1 MEIRKL
7 ESAEHGKTRFL
18 WEKIFKEDSQTF
30 VDYYYF
36 IRTKENVIY
45 VVEEDGAIRSMLQKN
60 PYRMKL
66 EDSVFD
72 SEYIVGVA
80 TEKEYRSRGYM
91 RQLLIAAL
99 EEENKKKHPFT
110 FLMPAA
116 EAIYSPYD
124 FRYIYH
130 QKQMELDSDVFF
142 ALKRDKKTGEK
153 ESRDRGR
160 QERVTRDA
168 ELGDA
173 ERIAAFF
180 EKNESPKWAV
190 CTVRDS
196 VYYQTKI
203 LEQQSESGG
212 VRLIFEEKE
221 LIGVFFYAREE
232 DLEILEP
239 VILQEKE
246 DAFLEAVEELR
257 REKELVKILGCTE
270 KMRELWENVHGVRT
284 EEKPLIMARITHLPT
299 FLSAMKVP
307 EEEKVDCSFAVIDPL
322 LQKNSGVWRMKSDW
336 GEDKLCVS
344 ETEDSEGVF
353 PIDALTQLL
362 FGTVPIREIAERTDV
377 MATERLVA
385 ELEKICKLNRV
396 FLNEIV

>member
-7 ESAEHGKTRFL
+7 ESAEHGKTRPL
-18 WEKIFKEDSQTF
+18 WEKIFREDSQAF

-36 IRTKENVIY
+36 IRTRENTIY

-80 TEKEYRSRGYM
+80 TEKEYRNRGYM
-91 RQLLIAAL
+91 RQLLMAAL
-99 EEENKKKHPFT
+99 EEENRKKRPFT

-124 FRYIYH
+124 FRFIYK
-130 QKQMELDSDVFF
+130 QKQMVLDSDFF
-142 ALKRDKKTGEK
+142 SASIRKNEKNDGK
-153 ESRDRGR
+153 ESRDS
-160 QERVTRDA
+160 VTRDA
-168 ELGDA
+168 GLGDA
-173 ERIAAFF
+173 ERIAEFF

-196 VYYQTKI
+196 AYYQTKI

-212 VRLIFEEKE
+212 VRLIFEEND

-246 DAFLEAVEELR
+246 EAFLEAVEELR
-257 REKELVKILGCTE
+257 REKEQVKILGCTE
-270 KMRELWENVHGVRT
+270 KMQELWGSIPGVRT

-307 EEEKVDCSFAVIDPL
+307 EEEEIDCSFAVIDPL
-322 LQKNSGVWRMKSDW
+322 LQKNSGVWRIKSTF
-336 GEDKLCVS
+336 GEEKIHVI

-362 FGTVPIREIAERTDV
+362 FGTVPVKEITERMDV
-377 MATERLVA
+377 VVTERLMK
-385 ELEKICKLNRV
+385 ELDKINKNITV
-396 FLNEIV
+396 FINEIV

>member
-36 IRTKENVIY
+36 IRTRENTIY

-130 QKQMELDSDVFF
+130 QKQMELDSDFF
-142 ALKRDKKTGEK
+142 SAIKRDKKTGEK

-168 ELGDA
+168 GLGDA

-212 VRLIFEEKE
+212 VRMIFEEKD

-232 DLEILEP
+232 ELEILSDVYGVVKE
-239 VILQEKE
+239 VGIEKKKGSFRR
-246 DAFLEAVEELR
+246 FLT
-257 REKELVKILGCTE
+257 KSSG
-270 KMRELWENVHGVRT
+270 KMKLAE
-284 EEKPLIMARITHLPT
+284 HLT
-299 FLSAMKVP
+299 LP
-307 EEEKVDCSFAVIDPL
+307 EEEHAGKVLDTRGMIQLEEPAY
-322 LQKNSGVWRMKSDW
+322 
-336 GEDKLCVS
+336 
-344 ETEDSEGVF
+344 TEGG
-353 PIDALTQLL
+353 IAL
-362 FGTVPIREIAERTDV
+362 FGEAKLQV
-377 MATERLVA
+377 MYEDGTEKGNL
-385 ELEKICKLNRV
+385 L
-396 FLNEIV
+396 

>member
-36 IRTKENVIY
+36 IRTRENTIY

-116 EAIYSPYD
+116 ETIYSPYD

-130 QKQMELDSDVFF
+130 QKQMELDSDFF
-142 ALKRDKKTGEK
+142 SAIKRDKKTGEK

-168 ELGDA
+168 GLGDA
-173 ERIAAFF
+173 ERIAEFF

-221 LIGVFFYAREE
+221 LIGVFFYARE
-232 DLEILEP
+232 DNL
-239 VILQEKE
+239 
-246 DAFLEAVEELR
+246 
-257 REKELVKILGCTE
+257 
-270 KMRELWENVHGVRT
+270 
-284 EEKPLIMARITHLPT
+284 
-299 FLSAMKVP
+299 
-307 EEEKVDCSFAVIDPL
+307 
-322 LQKNSGVWRMKSDW
+322 
-336 GEDKLCVS
+336 
-344 ETEDSEGVF
+344 
-353 PIDALTQLL
+353 
-362 FGTVPIREIAERTDV
+362 
-377 MATERLVA
+377 
-385 ELEKICKLNRV
+385 
-396 FLNEIV
+396 

>member
-18 WEKIFKEDSQTF
+18 WEKIFREDSQAF

-36 IRTKENVIY
+36 IRTRENTIY
-45 VVEEDGAIRSMLQKN
+45 VVEEDGAIRAMLQKN

-130 QKQMELDSDVFF
+130 QKQMELDSDFF
-142 ALKRDKKTGEK
+142 SAIKRDKKTGEK

-168 ELGDA
+168 GLGDA

-212 VRLIFEEKE
+212 VRLIFEGKE

-270 KMRELWENVHGVRT
+270 KMQELWGNIPGVRT

-299 FLSAMKVP
+299 FLSAMKVS
-307 EEEKVDCSFAVIDPL
+307 EEEKGDCSFAVIDPL

-362 FGTVPIREIAERTDV
+362 FGTVPIR
-377 MATERLVA
+377 
-385 ELEKICKLNRV
+385 
-396 FLNEIV
+396 

>member
-7 ESAEHGKTRFL
+7 EAAEHGKTRFL
-18 WEKIFKEDSQTF
+18 WEKIFREDSQAF

-36 IRTKENVIY
+36 IRTRENTIY
-45 VVEEDGAIRSMLQKN
+45 VVEEDGAIRAMLQKN
-60 PYRMKL
+60 SYRMKL

-72 SEYIVGVA
+72 LEYIVGVA

-124 FRYIYH
+124 FRYIYQ
-130 QKQMELDSDVFF
+130 QKQMELDSDFF
-142 ALKRDKKTGEK
+142 SAIKRDEK

-160 QERVTRDA
+160 QERVIRDA
-168 ELGDA
+168 GLGDA
-173 ERIAAFF
+173 ERIAEFF

-196 VYYQTKI
+196 AYYQTKI

-212 VRLIFEEKE
+212 VRLIFEEKD
-221 LIGVFFYAREE
+221 LIGVFFYARE
-232 DLEILEP
+232 DNLEILEP

-246 DAFLEAVEELR
+246 EAFLEAVEELR

-270 KMRELWENVHGVRT
+270 KMQELWGNIPGVRT

-299 FLSAMKVP
+299 FLSAMKVS
-307 EEEKVDCSFAVIDPL
+307 EEEEMDCSFAVIDPL
-322 LQKNSGVWRMKSDW
+322 LQKNSGVWRMRSDF
-336 GEDKLCVS
+336 GEEKIHVI

-362 FGTVPIREIAERTDV
+362 FGTVPAKEITERMDV
-377 MATERLVA
+377 VVTERLMK
-385 ELEKICKLNRV
+385 ELDKIDKNITI
-396 FLNEIV
+396 FINEII

>member
-1 MEIRKL
+1 ME
-7 ESAEHGKTRFL
+7 
-18 WEKIFKEDSQTF
+18 
-30 VDYYYF
+30 
-36 IRTKENVIY
+36 
-45 VVEEDGAIRSMLQKN
+45 
-60 PYRMKL
+60 
-66 EDSVFD
+66 
-72 SEYIVGVA
+72 
-80 TEKEYRSRGYM
+80 
-91 RQLLIAAL
+91 
-99 EEENKKKHPFT
+99 
-110 FLMPAA
+110 
-116 EAIYSPYD
+116 
-124 FRYIYH
+124 
-130 QKQMELDSDVFF
+130 
-142 ALKRDKKTGEK
+142 KTGEK

-212 VRLIFEEKE
+212 VRLIFEEKD
-221 LIGVFFYAREE
+221 LVGVFFYARE
-232 DLEILEP
+232 DILEILEP

-246 DAFLEAVEELR
+246 NAFLEAVEELR

-385 ELEKICKLNRV
+385 ELEKICKLTRG

>member
-1 MEIRKL
+1 
-7 ESAEHGKTRFL
+7 
-18 WEKIFKEDSQTF
+18 
-30 VDYYYF
+30 
-36 IRTKENVIY
+36 
-45 VVEEDGAIRSMLQKN
+45 
-60 PYRMKL
+60 
-66 EDSVFD
+66 
-72 SEYIVGVA
+72 
-80 TEKEYRSRGYM
+80 
-91 RQLLIAAL
+91 
-99 EEENKKKHPFT
+99 
-110 FLMPAA
+110 MPAA

-212 VRLIFEEKE
+212 VRLIFEEKD
-221 LIGVFFYAREE
+221 LVGVFFYARE
-232 DLEILEP
+232 DIREILEP

>member
-7 ESAEHGKTRFL
+7 EAAEHGKTRFL
-18 WEKIFKEDSQTF
+18 WEKIFREDSQAF

-36 IRTKENVIY
+36 IRTRENTIY
-45 VVEEDGAIRSMLQKN
+45 VVEEDGAIRAMLQKN

-124 FRYIYH
+124 FRYIYQ
-130 QKQMELDSDVFF
+130 QKQMELDSDFF
-142 ALKRDKKTGEK
+142 SAIKRDEK
-153 ESRDRGR
+153 ESRDKGR
-160 QERVTRDA
+160 QERVIRDA
-168 ELGDA
+168 GLGDA
-173 ERIAAFF
+173 ERIAEFF

-212 VRLIFEEKE
+212 VRLIFEEKD
-221 LIGVFFYAREE
+221 LIGVFFYARE
-232 DLEILEP
+232 DNLEILEP

-246 DAFLEAVEELR
+246 EAFLEAVEELR

-270 KMRELWENVHGVRT
+270 KMKELWGNIPGVRT

-299 FLSAMKVP
+299 FLSAMKVS
-307 EEEKVDCSFAVIDPL
+307 EEEEMDCSFAVIDPL
-322 LQKNSGVWRMKSDW
+322 LQKNSGVWRMRSDF
-336 GEDKLCVS
+336 GEEKIHVI

-362 FGTVPIREIAERTDV
+362 FGTVPAKEITERMDV
-377 MATERLVA
+377 VVTERLMK
-385 ELEKICKLNRV
+385 ELDKIDKNITI
-396 FLNEIV
+396 FINEII

>member
-60 PYRMKL
+60 PYWMKL

-212 VRLIFEEKE
+212 VRLIFEEKD
-221 LIGVFFYAREE
+221 LVGVFFYARE
-232 DLEILEP
+232 DILEILEP

-246 DAFLEAVEELR
+246 DAFLEEVEELR
-257 REKELVKILGCTE
+257 R
-270 KMRELWENVHGVRT
+270 
-284 EEKPLIMARITHLPT
+284 
-299 FLSAMKVP
+299 
-307 EEEKVDCSFAVIDPL
+307 
-322 LQKNSGVWRMKSDW
+322 
-336 GEDKLCVS
+336 
-344 ETEDSEGVF
+344 
-353 PIDALTQLL
+353 
-362 FGTVPIREIAERTDV
+362 
-377 MATERLVA
+377 
-385 ELEKICKLNRV
+385 
-396 FLNEIV
+396 

>member
-1 MEIRKL
+1 
-7 ESAEHGKTRFL
+7 
-18 WEKIFKEDSQTF
+18 
-30 VDYYYF
+30 
-36 IRTKENVIY
+36 
-45 VVEEDGAIRSMLQKN
+45 
-60 PYRMKL
+60 
-66 EDSVFD
+66 
-72 SEYIVGVA
+72 
-80 TEKEYRSRGYM
+80 
-91 RQLLIAAL
+91 
-99 EEENKKKHPFT
+99 
-110 FLMPAA
+110 MPAA

-130 QKQMELDSDVFF
+130 QKQMELDSDVFS

-212 VRLIFEEKE
+212 VRLIFEEKD
-221 LIGVFFYAREE
+221 LVGVFFYARE
-232 DLEILEP
+232 DILEILEP

>member
-7 ESAEHGKTRFL
+7 EAAEHGKTRFL
-18 WEKIFKEDSQTF
+18 WEKIFREDSQAF

-36 IRTKENVIY
+36 IRTRENTIY
-45 VVEEDGAIRSMLQKN
+45 VVEEDGAIRAMLQKN

-124 FRYIYH
+124 FRYIYQ
-130 QKQMELDSDVFF
+130 QKQMELDSDFF
-142 ALKRDKKTGEK
+142 SAIKRDEK

-160 QERVTRDA
+160 QERVIRDA
-168 ELGDA
+168 GLGDA
-173 ERIAAFF
+173 ERIAEFF

-212 VRLIFEEKE
+212 VRLIFEEKD
-221 LIGVFFYAREE
+221 LIGVFFYARE
-232 DLEILEP
+232 DNLEILEP

-246 DAFLEAVEELR
+246 EAFLEAVEELR
-257 REKELVKILGCTE
+257 RGKELVKILGCTE
-270 KMRELWENVHGVRT
+270 KMKELWGNIPGVRT

-299 FLSAMKVP
+299 FLSAMKVS
-307 EEEKVDCSFAVIDPL
+307 EEEEMDCSFAVIDPL
-322 LQKNSGVWRMKSDW
+322 LQKNSGVWRMRSDF
-336 GEDKLCVS
+336 GEEKIHVI

-362 FGTVPIREIAERTDV
+362 FGTVPAKEITERMDV
-377 MATERLVA
+377 VVTERLMK
-385 ELEKICKLNRV
+385 ELDKIDKNITI
-396 FLNEIV
+396 FINEII